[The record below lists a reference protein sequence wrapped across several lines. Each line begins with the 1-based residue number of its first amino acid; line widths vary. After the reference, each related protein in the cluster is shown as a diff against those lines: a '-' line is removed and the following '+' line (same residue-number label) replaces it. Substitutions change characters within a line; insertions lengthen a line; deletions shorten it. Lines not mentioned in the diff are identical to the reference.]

1 MDDGGSYQYYKR
13 KPQPDYSE
21 ERYEI
26 NIPTKP
32 AAPEKE
38 NSSGGG
44 GGYTGGGSGSKLS
57 GVDRDVYDRLE
68 SSFSPGKDTQK
79 WEQEKNDNYD
89 IYKDWASRKD
99 IISDETWDAINKKWE
114 TPEA

>member
-1 MDDGGSYQYYKR
+1 MAHLYMDDGGSYQYYKR

-68 SSFSPGKDTQK
+68 SSFSRYRRRFAKISSPGMALSQ
-79 WEQEKNDNYD
+79 
-89 IYKDWASRKD
+89 
-99 IISDETWDAINKKWE
+99 
-114 TPEA
+114 